1 MSQTWNSDPRLRRM
15 DPRKLQLLDQFSAQ
29 LSNAPSSQKLPL
41 FLELN
46 RKLSASGLDFS
57 PEERSLLFTILTE
70 NMSPGERKQAELI
83 RNLAARLSKN
93 ERS

>member
-29 LSNAPSSQKLPL
+29 LSNASSSQKLPL

-46 RKLSASGLDFS
+46 RRLSASGLAFS
-57 PEERSLLFTILTE
+57 PEESSLLFTILTE

>member
-1 MSQTWNSDPRLRRM
+1 MNQTWNSDPRLRRM

-46 RKLSASGLDFS
+46 RKLSAAGLAFS

-83 RNLAARLSKN
+83 RDLAARLSKN

>member
-1 MSQTWNSDPRLRRM
+1 MNQTWNSDPRLRRM

-46 RKLSASGLDFS
+46 RKLSAAGLAFS

>member
-1 MSQTWNSDPRLRRM
+1 MNQTWNSDPRLRRM

-46 RKLSASGLDFS
+46 RKLSASGLAFS

-83 RNLAARLSKN
+83 RDLAARLSKN
-93 ERS
+93 AHI

>member
-15 DPRKLQLLDQFSAQ
+15 DPRKLQLLDQFFAQ

-46 RKLSASGLDFS
+46 RKLSASGLTFS

>member
-1 MSQTWNSDPRLRRM
+1 MNQTWNSDPRLRRM
-15 DPRKLQLLDQFSAQ
+15 DPRKLQLLDQFFAQ

-46 RKLSASGLDFS
+46 RKLSAAGLAFS

-70 NMSPGERKQAELI
+70 NMSPEERKQAELI
-83 RNLAARLSKN
+83 RDLAARLSKN

>member
-1 MSQTWNSDPRLRRM
+1 MNQTWNSDPRLRRM

-46 RKLSASGLDFS
+46 RKLSAAGLAFS

-70 NMSPGERKQAELI
+70 NISPGERKQAELI
-83 RNLAARLSKN
+83 RDLAARLSKN

>member
-1 MSQTWNSDPRLRRM
+1 MNQTWNLDPRLRRM

-29 LSNAPSSQKLPL
+29 LSNASSSQKLPL

-46 RKLSASGLDFS
+46 RKLSASGLAFS
-57 PEERSLLFTILTE
+57 SEERSLLFTILTE

>member
-46 RKLSASGLDFS
+46 RKLSASGLAFS
-57 PEERSLLFTILTE
+57 PEARSLLFTILTE
-70 NMSPGERKQAELI
+70 NMSPGEQKQAELI
-83 RNLAARLSKN
+83 RDLAARLSKN